1 MSNPQMLE
9 ALSQFAAEKKFK
21 GSKGALSVAL
31 VITEQAAERGLPLDP
46 NELITGEGEGGQV
59 AGLGRGAVQSIL
71 ARYGITTVLAKEG
84 GRTSRGSM
92 TNMRTYVAFLNSLQA
107 EGKADLVTIEA
118 FWIDRVR
125 DFFAAKP
132 FQLNLDTSRSIRNVV
147 RGVLAQAEKRQKEAT
162 GTYYAGAVMQHLIG
176 AKLDC
181 ALGKGKF
188 EHNSFSTS
196 DEQSGRSGD
205 FRIGDVAIHVTT
217 SPGEAVIERCR
228 ENLNQS
234 LRPVLVTVDRRLKT
248 AQDLAEDA
256 GLGERIDIFE
266 IEQFIALNLYE
277 RGQFAA
283 AGRRTAVGDLVA
295 RYNEVID
302 EVETD
307 PSLRI
312 EFRG

>member
-1 MSNPQMLE
+1 MMDPALQK
-9 ALSQFAAEKKFK
+9 ALSQFAAENRFV
-21 GSKGALSVAL
+21 GSKGSLSVAL

-46 NELITGEGEGGQV
+46 SQLITGEGAGGQV
-59 AGLGRGAVQSIL
+59 SGLGRGAVQSIL
-71 ARYGITTVLAKEG
+71 ARYGITAVLAKEG

-92 TNMRTYVAFLNSLQA
+92 TNMRTYVAFLNQLHA
-107 EGKADLVTIEA
+107 AGKADLAVIEA

-125 DFFAAKP
+125 EFFAAKP
-132 FQLNLDTSRSIRNVV
+132 FQLSLDSSRSVRNVV
-147 RGVLAQAEKRQKEAT
+147 RGVIAQAEKRQKEAT

-228 ENLNQS
+228 ENLNHS
-234 LRPVLVTVDRRLKT
+234 LRPVLVTLDRRLKT

-256 GLGERIDIFE
+256 GLGDRIDIFE

-277 RGQFAA
+277 LGKFAA
-283 AGRRTAVGDLVA
+283 AGRRTAVGDLVD
-295 RYNEVID
+295 RYNEVIA
-302 EVETD
+302 ENETD
-307 PSLRI
+307 PSLRL
-312 EFRG
+312 ELRS